1 MKRLID
7 SWIDEQYLLKC
18 CLNYYNCFFPLD
30 TFVTTQLV
38 EEDRCFLTRRSGI
51 IRPLTN
57 PLYRH
62 TVKYLASDV
71 SRRILMAS
79 VWAQPPPEM
88 KYDPSLA
95 SEAHEECIGVAKIN
109 IDKLV
114 MRQLMVGWYKLFPPL
129 VM

>member
-1 MKRLID
+1 MEGRANIY
-7 SWIDEQYLLKC
+7 SSVP
-18 CLNYYNCFFPLD
+18 FFTSNHLETVSLPSFTD

-38 EEDRCFLTRRSGI
+38 EEDRCFLTRRSAI
-51 IRPLTN
+51 VRQLTN

-62 TVKYLASDV
+62 TVKY
-71 SRRILMAS
+71 
-79 VWAQPPPEM
+79 
-88 KYDPSLA
+88 LA

-114 MRQLMVGWYKLFPPL
+114 MRQLMVGWYKLFPPF